1 MKRIFHICSAIR
13 RKGLGST
20 LVAGFRHIKGL
31 VQDHQIRQW
40 YRRAHAANKQFD
52 RLFCVDTSTAI
63 DVVELD
69 VEAPRKADSNRF
81 QSIYEHL
88 FEEAFKNVRI
98 DYSQYYF
105 VDFGAGKGK
114 ALMLASR
121 YPFKKVIGVEFSAK
135 LCRACEANLAK
146 FRCPRQKTRTFEV
159 LCIDARQYQP
169 PPDPTVFFLFNPFRG
184 ALMHSVVDGLA
195 TSLREH
201 PRPAWIVYCNP
212 DCAEYFDAIEIFE
225 SVATGRR
232 YRVWRTHAT

>member
-1 MKRIFHICSAIR
+1 M
-13 RKGLGST
+13 
-20 LVAGFRHIKGL
+20 
-31 VQDHQIRQW
+31 
-40 YRRAHAANKQFD
+40 
-52 RLFCVDTSTAI
+52 
-63 DVVELD
+63 ELD

-88 FEEAFKNVRI
+88 FEEAFKHVRI
-98 DYSQYYF
+98 DYSHYCF
-105 VDFGAGKGK
+105 ADFGAGSGK

-169 PPDPTVFFLFNPFRG
+169 PPDPTVFFLFNPFRS

-201 PRPAWIVYCNP
+201 PPSGLDRLLQPRLCRILRRHRDLRACCNRPAVSCL
-212 DCAEYFDAIEIFE
+212 ADARN
-225 SVATGRR
+225 VAMYLVFHSGKSHQEKAFFPLRTGDGRQTSHPAPFLSNGR
-232 YRVWRTHAT
+232 STDQLFVMPLARIDV